1 MTPRKSSRAAARRQY
16 LAMGGRELVFA
27 LAPEAGQGAVRK
39 VEVERPDNRLTQDP
53 PLPNPLPNG
62 ERGPSE
68 VAECNS
74 PESAPTPDP
83 SPRLADA
90 RGGGEK
96 AEQARGEKQ
105 GSGGGENAEIGEGHQ
120 PSLMA
125 RVQALYEDSAV
136 PVREIAR
143 LCGVTERTLYRYVE
157 KGGWRRRY
165 ICAPR
170 DDAVAA
176 ANRGRRWQRA
186 PGHEGVK
193 GAGGRFVPRSEAD
206 QPVIHGIKALDP
218 AARAKASVA
227 CAAAA
232 ARGAKARARADERQV
247 WDARVAAINAV
258 SAAMAAYNRF
268 RASRA
273 AVRTP
278 MEMTADE
285 QMEAYFVDQI
295 AAALDCVRKLKM

>member
-1 MTPRKSSRAAARRQY
+1 
-16 LAMGGRELVFA
+16 MGGRELVFA

-39 VEVERPDNRLTQDP
+39 VEVEGLE
-53 PLPNPLPNG
+53 
-62 ERGPSE
+62 ER
-68 VAECNS
+68 
-74 PESAPTPDP
+74 APTPDP

-105 GSGGGENAEIGEGHQ
+105 GSGGGESSEIGERHQ

-125 RVQALYEDSAV
+125 RVQELYEDTAV

-143 LCGVTERTLYRYVE
+143 LCGVTERTLYKYVA

-165 ICAPR
+165 VRAPA
-170 DDAVAA
+170 DDASTGAITGNLSGA
-176 ANRGRRWQRA
+176 ERGERWLRA
-186 PGHEGVK
+186 RGHEPVK
-193 GAGGRFVPRSEAD
+193 GAGGRFVPRAEAGR
-206 QPVIHGIKALDP
+206 PVAQGIAQGIAHGIKALDSLARER
-218 AARAKASVA
+218 AATA
-227 CAAAA
+227 CAAAS
-232 ARGAKARARADERQV
+232 ARAAKARARADERQV

-273 AVRTP
+273 TVRTP

>member
-1 MTPRKSSRAAARRQY
+1 
-16 LAMGGRELVFA
+16 MGGRELVFA

-39 VEVERPDNRLTQDP
+39 VEVEGASESLAQCP
-53 PLPNPLPNG
+53 PLPNPLPTG
-62 ERGPSE
+62 ERGSAE
-68 VAECNS
+68 VAECTS
-74 PESAPTPDP
+74 LERAPTPDP
-83 SPRLADA
+83 SPLLADA

-96 AEQARGEKQ
+96 EESGRGEKK
-105 GSGGGENAEIGEGHQ
+105 A
-120 PSLMA
+120 PDLMA

-170 DDAVAA
+170 DEAVAA
-176 ANRGRRWQRA
+176 ANRGRRWQPA
-186 PGHEGVK
+186 AGHEPVK
-193 GAGGRFVPRSEAD
+193 GAGGRFVPRSEAGR
-206 QPVIHGIKALDP
+206 PVAQGLKALDP
-218 AARAKASVA
+218 AARAKASAA

-295 AAALDCVRKLKM
+295 AAALDCVRRLKM